1 MDFRLTFPIEPL
13 TPALQYQDQLLL
25 MGSCF
30 AEEIG
35 EKLQQHHLNALV
47 NPHGILYNPLS
58 ITHALHSYLDGKVY
72 GKEDLF
78 LHDDLWH
85 SWDHHSRF
93 SALTPEAALAGI
105 NAAQERAVKTLET
118 ADWVIITLGSAHA
131 YALKENNRLVG
142 NCHKVAA
149 DAFYKRL
156 LTLEE
161 VITALDNV
169 MHRLFFR
176 NKKVN
181 ILFTI
186 SPVRYARDGVVV
198 NNLSK
203 AILIQ
208 AVHHMVNKF
217 NRLYYFPAY
226 ELVID
231 DLRDYRF
238 YKDDLVHPAASAV
251 NYVWEQFAKHCIHPE
266 GQQLVKAVADINR
279 AMQHRPFHPQT
290 PGHQQFLQTYAKK
303 VRLLMQQHPNL
314 RLDAALKYFE
324 YLPEQGTGNT
334 TH

>member
-35 EKLQQHHLNALV
+35 EKLQQHQFNALV

-58 ITHALHSYLDGKVY
+58 ITHALHSYLDEKVY
-72 GKEDLF
+72 KEEDLF
-78 LHDDLWH
+78 LHDELWH

-93 SALTPEAALAGI
+93 SALTPTAALAGM
-105 NAAQERAVKTLET
+105 NAAQEAAIQSMDT
-118 ADWVIITLGSAHA
+118 ADWLIITLGSAHT

-142 NCHKVAA
+142 NCHKVSG
-149 DAFYKRL
+149 DTFYKKL

-161 VITALDNV
+161 VITALDNA

-176 NKKVN
+176 NKKVK

-186 SPVRYARDGVVV
+186 SPVRYARDGVVA

-238 YKDDLVHPAASAV
+238 YKDDLVHPSAAAV
-251 NYVWEQFAKHCIHPE
+251 NYVWEQFAHHCIDGE
-266 GQQLVKAVADINR
+266 GQQLLKAIGEINR
-279 AMQHRPFHPQT
+279 AMQHRPFHPQSA
-290 PGHQQFLQTYAKK
+290 GHQQFLKAYAKK
-303 VRLLMQQHPNL
+303 VRVLMQQHPNL
-314 RLDAALKYFE
+314 RLDAAQKYFE
-324 YLPEQGTGNT
+324 SLS
-334 TH
+334 